1 MESQLLDLI
10 GMVYDAAQDES
21 IWLNVLGRLG
31 EILQCHIVEFEL
43 VSTDQTASVAAS
55 FGMTASN
62 ARDFVYYSTINP
74 WMPLLKDVA
83 PGTVGLSHE
92 KVPDKQYLKSEYYNE
107 FGKRIDQRYGLAGVV
122 LATPTAMSIIGAVRD
137 LSAGPCTEEDAA
149 LMRALIPHLARSLRM
164 HGVFARLG
172 AETTALLDGLDRL
185 VRGFVLLDACGKV
198 LRANRAAE
206 RMANQRDGL
215 SLSSQGLRCNEPSQS
230 AALQKMIHDA
240 ALTASGMSQSAGG
253 TLLISRPSLRRPYIA
268 AVSPHRSSPEGLA
281 AVLLI
286 DPEESPE
293 PSAEIAARL
302 FGFTRSE
309 TRLAL
314 LLAKGTRLEDAADQL
329 GTTMNTVRTH
339 TRRML
344 SKAGVR
350 RQTDLVLLLNKIP
363 AQPQS

>member
-21 IWLNVLGRLG
+21 IWPNVLKRLA

-43 VSTDQTASVAAS
+43 VGTDRTASVS
-55 FGMTASN
+55 VSYGMTASN
-62 ARDFVYYSTINP
+62 ARDFRYYSTINP
-74 WMPLLKDVA
+74 WVPLLKDIA

-92 KVPDKQYLKSEYYNE
+92 KVPDKHYLKSEYYNE
-107 FGKRIDQRYGLAGVV
+107 FGKRIDQYYGLAGVI
-122 LATPTAMSIIGAVRD
+122 LATPTAISVIGAVRD

-149 LMRALIPHLARSLRM
+149 LMRALIPHLARSMRM
-164 HGVFARLG
+164 HGVLARLS
-172 AETTALLDGLDRL
+172 AESGALLECLDRL
-185 VRGFVLLDACGKV
+185 ARGFVLLDACGKV

-206 RMANQRDGL
+206 RIANQRDGL
-215 SLSSQGLRCNEPSQS
+215 SLSSQGLRCNESSQS

-240 ALTASGMSQSAGG
+240 ALTARGKSQSSGG

-268 AVSPHRSSPEGLA
+268 AVSPHRSSAAGTA

-314 LLAKGTRLEDAADQL
+314 LLAQGIRLEDAAQQL
-329 GTTMNTVRTH
+329 STTMNTVRTH
-339 TRRML
+339 TQRML
-344 SKAGVR
+344 AKAGVR